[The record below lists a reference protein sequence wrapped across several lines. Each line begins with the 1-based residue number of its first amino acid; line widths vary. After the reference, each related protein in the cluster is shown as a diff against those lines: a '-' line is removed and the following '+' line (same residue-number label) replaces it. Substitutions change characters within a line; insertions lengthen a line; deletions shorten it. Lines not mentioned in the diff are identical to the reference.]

1 MPTRS
6 GIYYNFDREADLA
19 KLEQMRVYMAA
30 ERERMKAVR
39 DAWLAER
46 HNRTYAGYNAMIAKR
61 QRIKASRVA
70 AVIKRRETMRL
81 KASALDSI
89 TKTLDFA
96 DS

>member
-30 ERERMKAVR
+30 ERERMKTVR

-46 HNRTYAGYNAMIAKR
+46 HNRKYAGYNAMIAKR

-70 AVIKRRETMRL
+70 AVIKWRETMRL